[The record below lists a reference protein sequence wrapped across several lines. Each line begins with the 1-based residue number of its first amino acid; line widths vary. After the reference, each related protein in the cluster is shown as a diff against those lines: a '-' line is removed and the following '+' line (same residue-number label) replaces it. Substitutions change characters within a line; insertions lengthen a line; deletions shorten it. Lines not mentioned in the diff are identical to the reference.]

1 MMGIAYYIVLNND
14 EPGFDT
20 FVNGKAVAR
29 CVNQIDAISKKIGLP
44 KLDDFVGMSS
54 DDISDIIGED
64 LDISEQ
70 EGTWFTIDEGIKF
83 LDTLEKYIQEN
94 PIEVK
99 DSEAVLED
107 LEQYLKILSKARSI
121 NAKWHF
127 NIDI

>member
-1 MMGIAYYIVLNND
+1 MGVAYYIVLDNE

-29 CVNQIDAISKKIGLP
+29 CVNQIDAISKKNGLP
-44 KLDDFVGMSS
+44 KLDDFLGMSS

-64 LDISEQ
+64 LYIPEQ
-70 EGTWFTIDEGIKF
+70 EGIWFTIDEGIKF
-83 LDTLEKYIQEN
+83 LDTFKKYIQEN
-94 PIEVK
+94 PIEAK

-107 LEQYLKILSKARSI
+107 LEQYLKILSKAQSI